1 MGNLTNPTYVK
12 KILDRFDFSFRKKY
26 GQNFL
31 IDDNILTEIIDSAD
45 ITKDDTVLE
54 IGPGIGTL
62 TEELCKNAGQV
73 IAVEIDSNLIPILE
87 DTLFNYSNITIV
99 NNDILKVDIDRL
111 TEEYNNGERFKVV
124 ANLPYYITSPIIM
137 ELLERRLPIESIT
150 LMVQKEVAER
160 MTACPGTRD
169 YGSLSLAV
177 QYYTS
182 PEIICTVSPNCFMPK
197 PKVDSSVIKL
207 IVNEEPPYDVK
218 DEELLFHIIRASFNQ
233 RRKTLANGL
242 SNYPKLN
249 CSKEEIKE
257 AIEMSGFRPDVRG
270 ETLTLEDFI
279 LLSNN
284 VSTFTEK

>member
-12 KILDRFDFSFRKKY
+12 SILDRFDFSFRKKY

-31 IDDNILTEIIDSAD
+31 IDDNILSEIIGSAD
-45 ITKDDTVLE
+45 ISKADTVLE

-62 TEELCKNAGQV
+62 TEELCKNAGKV
-73 IAVEIDSNLIPILE
+73 IAVEIDSELIPILE

-99 NNDILKVDIDRL
+99 NNDILKVDIEKL

-160 MTACPGTRD
+160 MTAGPGTKD

-177 QYYTS
+177 RYYTT
-182 PEIICTVSPNCFMPK
+182 PEIICNVSPSCFMPK
-197 PKVDSSVIKL
+197 PKVESSVIKL
-207 IVNEEPPYDVK
+207 IVNEKPPYDVN

-242 SNYPKLN
+242 NNYPKLN
-249 CSKEEIKE
+249 YSKDQIKE

-270 ETLTLEDFI
+270 ETLTLEEFI
-279 LLSNN
+279 TLTNN
-284 VSTFTEK
+284 LSTFTGK